1 MPIIYYTRQFNVGEI
16 RRATQFGA
24 LLIISCHKAN
34 FGMQILCARKMPSKP
49 SWRERDRCPGAK
61 MLLNLTNGTGLLV
74 AFALC
79 LWCVMWVIYAAL
91 VHALPI
97 LIGIIVWYTTLLP
110 ISRHRHCHCHGHGH
124 CHTLINRRKS
134 RPSQVTQYWINF
146 AFCTSC
152 QVQMPWTWPPI
163 NDLEAII

>member
-34 FGMQILCARKMPSKP
+34 FGMQILCARKMPSKL
-49 SWRERDRCPGAK
+49 ERDRCPGAK

-79 LWCVMWVIYAAL
+79 LWCVMWVIYAPL

-97 LIGIIVWYTTLLP
+97 LIGFIVRYPTLLP
-110 ISRHRHCHCHGHGH
+110 ISRPCHCHCHCL

-134 RPSQVTQYWINF
+134 ALRSAQSSHSIFDNF
-146 AFCTSC
+146 WTSSAFALNLT
-152 QVQMPWTWPPI
+152 P
-163 NDLEAII
+163 NH